1 MVRIHSRTPSWMI
14 DMPCFAWHVFGM
26 DYISKLVDV
35 IEYQGDGEVTPIAI
49 LVDHHFIRIKRI
61 HQIIRGLTSKS
72 HDFGYCYDVILE
84 NDQPLRLFY
93 RLSDHCWFVEV
104 ESRQIKKQPV

>member
-1 MVRIHSRTPSWMI
+1 MI

-61 HQIIRGLTSKS
+61 HQIIR
-72 HDFGYCYDVILE
+72 
-84 NDQPLRLFY
+84 
-93 RLSDHCWFVEV
+93 
-104 ESRQIKKQPV
+104 